1 MEENNALRQ
10 KIKIKIKICKAKTS
24 YKTRV
29 TSILLTKESGM
40 IKKI

>member
-1 MEENNALRQ
+1 MEENNALRR
-10 KIKIKIKICKAKTS
+10 KIKIKICKAKTS
-24 YKTRV
+24 YKKRV